1 MGHYYIILLKV
12 NNLPKSM
19 ETEVLKKLIE
29 NSQSNL
35 INTGK
40 QGQRGCHEQYKET

>member
-1 MGHYYIILLKV
+1 MK
-12 NNLPKSM
+12 
-19 ETEVLKKLIE
+19 TEVLKKLIE

-40 QGQRGCHEQYKET
+40 QGQRGCHEQYRETKWIIDGKMIVFF